1 MQSWNDIPQ
10 RIKKS
15 ALAMLVFGALGAGAA
30 NAAEESVA
38 YKTHSEAKKFI
49 ASMATKHGFDKAQ
62 LQQIF
67 SGAEKKQDI
76 IDAMKRPAE
85 KVLEWK
91 DYRRIFLTDQ
101 RIAGGKEFMK
111 ENKDALIRAEAEYGV
126 PAQVITAIIG
136 VETLY
141 GRHKGRYRVIDALST
156 LAFDYPPRS
165 KFFRSELEQY
175 LLLGREQG
183 FDVMSLTGSYAGAM
197 GYGQFIPSSYRS
209 YAVDFNDDKIADIL
223 TDKTDAIG
231 SVANY
236 LARHGWRQGEGVAMQ
251 VEMEKAPPASLLP
264 KKQKPAQS
272 VGKLKK
278 AGVPVPESLDDKT
291 RARLMA
297 LEAESGKEYWLG
309 LQNFYVITRYNHSD
323 LYAMAVFQLSE
334 AIRNDDS
341 SNTDGP
347 ADATGA

>member
-10 RIKKS
+10 TIKKS
-15 ALAMLVFGALGAGAA
+15 ALALFVFSALGISAV

-38 YKTHSEAKKFI
+38 YKSHPEAKKFI

-67 SGAEKKQDI
+67 AGTEKKQDI

-165 KFFRSELEQY
+165 KFFRSELEHY

-209 YAVDFNDDKIADIL
+209 YAVDFNGDKIADIL

-236 LARHGWRQGEGVAMQ
+236 LARHGWRQGESVAMQ
-251 VEMEKAPPASLLP
+251 VEMKEAPPAALLP
-264 KKQKPAQS
+264 KKQKPAHS

-278 AGVPVPESLDDKT
+278 AGVPVPESLDDKA

-297 LEAESGKEYWLG
+297 LEAETSKEYWLG

-341 SNTDGP
+341 SDTDGSVE
-347 ADATGA
+347 AAGG